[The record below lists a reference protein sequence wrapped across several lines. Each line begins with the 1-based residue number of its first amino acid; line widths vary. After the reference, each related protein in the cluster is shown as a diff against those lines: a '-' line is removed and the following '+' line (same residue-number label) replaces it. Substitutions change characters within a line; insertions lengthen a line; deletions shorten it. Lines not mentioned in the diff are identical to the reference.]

1 MPKRIHGQGTIA
13 DLPEF
18 KQHASGEVELDLVA
32 RPCPGAQL
40 LLRTEREHSQNN
52 SAEVRPRQTKVLMES
67 TGVLAWERIP
77 IKSCSRMDKAQLE
90 EHSPVKLR
98 NTFKLEPRS
107 GFDLPDDSRTGTERS
122 EFDRLREW
130 ACLKA
135 EVLPGGLVFVLSD
148 KTCNEL
154 LHSKAMIKERRG

>member
-1 MPKRIHGQGTIA
+1 
-13 DLPEF
+13 
-18 KQHASGEVELDLVA
+18 
-32 RPCPGAQL
+32 
-40 LLRTEREHSQNN
+40 
-52 SAEVRPRQTKVLMES
+52 
-67 TGVLAWERIP
+67 
-77 IKSCSRMDKAQLE
+77 MDKAQLE
-90 EHSPVKLR
+90 KHSQVKLK
-98 NTFKLEPRS
+98 NTFELEPRS

-122 EFDRLREW
+122 EFDRLRER